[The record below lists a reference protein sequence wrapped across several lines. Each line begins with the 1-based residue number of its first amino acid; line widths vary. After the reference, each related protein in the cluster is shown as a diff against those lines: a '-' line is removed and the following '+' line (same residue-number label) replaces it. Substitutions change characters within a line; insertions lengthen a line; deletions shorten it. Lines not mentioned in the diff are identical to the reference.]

1 MLVNR
6 KFSPDIL
13 QVNNTAKINIST
25 IQGKNNIEMEK
36 SQWRDIQRRKKS
48 KAIQFTRNIFF
59 FDKFKGK

>member
-1 MLVNR
+1 M
-6 KFSPDIL
+6 
-13 QVNNTAKINIST
+13 ISI